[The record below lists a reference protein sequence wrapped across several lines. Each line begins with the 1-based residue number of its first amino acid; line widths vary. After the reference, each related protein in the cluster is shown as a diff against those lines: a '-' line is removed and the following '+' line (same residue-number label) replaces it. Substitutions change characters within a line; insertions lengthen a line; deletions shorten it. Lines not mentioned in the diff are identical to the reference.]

1 MKLRDALQKG
11 IITLTDLE
19 KECLNA
25 IRGQGSFYE
34 ESMDYNPETGENE
47 FSEGQ
52 FFGWEIYESEV
63 KGCRGAI
70 ASLVKK
76 GVLDTLDDGE
86 CTAYYINYELE
97 FKDDN
102 RWKIKFE

>member
-1 MKLRDALQKG
+1 MKLRDVLQKG

-34 ESMDYNPETGENE
+34 ESMDYNPETVENE
-47 FSEGQ
+47 FFEGQ

-76 GVLDTLDDGE
+76 GVLYASDDDE

-97 FKDDN
+97 FEDDDI
-102 RWKIKFE
+102 WTIKFE

>member
-19 KECLNA
+19 KKCLNA
-25 IRGQGSFYE
+25 IRSEGSFYE
-34 ESMDYNPETGENE
+34 ESMDYNPETNE
-47 FSEGQ
+47 YEFFEGQ

-76 GVLDTLDDGE
+76 GVLTTYEDDE

-97 FKDDN
+97 FEDDN
-102 RWKIKFE
+102 IWKIKFE